1 LLVNW
6 LLCFYTFTEK
16 TCLTWSHNLAT
27 STALRSDEEKS
38 DEGGNSTKTYIKDN
52 PELEKILKD
61 LYDDQ
66 DREKLVG
73 AMQTKFNV
81 FKDDD
86 SPVIYDVDEE
96 REIMLEKQLLQE
108 EEVKRAGET
117 EKHSPNQ
124 YYKYGLAHGS
134 TGVFDVDGLVD
145 VLVGENCQDVAV
157 ISIAEDLGYV
167 DHMVIVT
174 CKSKRHLRSAA
185 TLVRKMYKLRR
196 QKLAG
201 TKKLRSDDKVPR
213 IEGIGDPDSEW
224 LAVDLGNIALH
235 FFLHETRQVY
245 DLESLWGVGP
255 DLAKEEASEDAHL
268 ASSKELEALIQQ
280 SSSLLA
286 DLEPAKSDSKSP

>member
-1 LLVNW
+1 MHPEPHTTKLR
-6 LLCFYTFTEK
+6 K
-16 TCLTWSHNLAT
+16 LAT
-27 STALRSDEEKS
+27 STTLRENDRRE
-38 DEGGNSTKTYIKDN
+38 DDSTKTYIQDN

-96 REIMLEKQLLQE
+96 RERMLEKRLLLE
-108 EEVKRAGET
+108 EEGVGET
-117 EKHSPNQ
+117 DLSADAETHSPTLQ
-124 YYKYGLAHGS
+124 YEKYGLEHGS
-134 TGVFDVDGLVD
+134 RGVFDVEGLVD
-145 VLVGENCQDVAV
+145 VLIGEKCQDVAV
-157 ISIAEDLGYV
+157 IAIPEELGYV

-174 CKSKRHLRSAA
+174 CKSKRHLRSSA
-185 TLVRKMYKLRR
+185 TFVRKMYKLRR

-201 TKKLRSDDKVPR
+201 SKVTGDRIPR
-213 IEGIGDPDSEW
+213 IEGIADPNSEW
-224 LAVDLGNIALH
+224 LAVDLENIALH

-255 DLAKEEASEDAHL
+255 DLKTQEATEEPHHG
-268 ASSKELEALIQQ
+268 SSKELDALIQQ
-280 SSSLLA
+280 SQSLLA
-286 DLEPAKSDSKSP
+286 DLEPAKTDLKQS